1 MGAVPST
8 NMGTWRLWMNS
19 VQGRRRSP
27 LSNRYD
33 GSPVLVGLKA
43 KMARNR
49 DSVLKSKMR

>member
-8 NMGTWRLWMNS
+8 NRGTWRLWMNS

-27 LSNRYD
+27 LSNMYD
-33 GSPVLVGLKA
+33 GLPVLVGLKA

-49 DSVLKSKMR
+49 DSVLKSKIR